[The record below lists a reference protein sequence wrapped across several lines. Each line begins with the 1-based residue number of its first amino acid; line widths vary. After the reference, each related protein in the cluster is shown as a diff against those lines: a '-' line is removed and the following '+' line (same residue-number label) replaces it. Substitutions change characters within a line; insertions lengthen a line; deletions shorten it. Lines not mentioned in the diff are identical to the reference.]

1 MTCEYNE
8 IILNNECYD
17 YDYNYNY
24 IEDCGEYRD
33 YILLNSENQDFMVY
47 DIEDL
52 IETMNKLVI

>member
-1 MTCEYNE
+1 MTCEYINE

-17 YDYNYNY
+17 Y
-24 IEDCGEYRD
+24 IEDCGEYR
-33 YILLNSENQDFMVY
+33 YSILLNIEIQDFMVY